1 MTNNLPREIT
11 KEEITQKHVTRLL
24 EEIAKQPTPQAK
36 ELFLATALNS
46 PAEQWLAAFITDN
59 PAMKEMKNKIR
70 KLANNDQPVLITG
83 PSGTGKELI
92 ACALHGNKDPATFHA
107 VNVAAVPEGL
117 IESELFGHRQGAFT
131 GATKDHPGILLSAA
145 DGTVF
150 LDEIGEA
157 PLALQAKLLRALQPD
172 LKGRRYIRAV
182 GAVSQQQISCRII
195 AATKKDLFAC
205 VLDNTF
211 REDLYGRLMSYEI
224 ELTGLSHRPGDI
236 PLILRHLGCDDT
248 DDLDTPY
255 WQKRIELMN
264 VRALQAYALRRKLQ

>member
-1 MTNNLPREIT
+1 MRRREPRCCVHLRRHIASAPHWRRDAGLVRVEVD
-11 KEEITQKHVTRLL
+11 HRLM
-24 EEIAKQPTPQAK
+24 AQTMRRGR
-36 ELFLATALNS
+36 F
-46 PAEQWLAAFITDN
+46 EQ
-59 PAMKEMKNKIR
+59 
-70 KLANNDQPVLITG
+70 
-83 PSGTGKELI
+83 
-92 ACALHGNKDPATFHA
+92 
-107 VNVAAVPEGL
+107 
-117 IESELFGHRQGAFT
+117 
-131 GATKDHPGILLSAA
+131 A
-145 DGTVF
+145 DGGTLF

-264 VRALQAYALRRKLQ
+264 VRALQAYALRKKL

>member
-24 EEIAKQPTPQAK
+24 EEIAKQPTQQAK

-264 VRALQAYALRRKLQ
+264 VRALQAYALRKKL

>member
-236 PLILRHLGCDDT
+236 PLILHHLGCDELDE
-248 DDLDTPY
+248 LDTPY